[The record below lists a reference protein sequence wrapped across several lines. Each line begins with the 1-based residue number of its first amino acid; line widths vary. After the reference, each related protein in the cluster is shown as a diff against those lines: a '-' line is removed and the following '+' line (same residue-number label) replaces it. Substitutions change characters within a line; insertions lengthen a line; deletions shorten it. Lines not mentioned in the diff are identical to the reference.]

1 MAERSNNV
9 NQNGNLIKIRSKYI
23 IIKIFNNI
31 KQSKLLNIIN
41 YNKSYQKLMNIK
53 LKDYKNEFSKIE
65 IEIIPEENI
74 YGRFIKFYN
83 QNIKSNIHIY
93 FNDNNKE
100 EIKRNKV
107 NANDNVTKIKIIIDY
122 KIKSLNRFFQ
132 NCKCIKKIKFIKFT
146 NDDIKDMSYMFKGC
160 SSLNELNFSN
170 FNTNNVTDM
179 SGMFQECSSLK
190 ELNLSNFN
198 TNNVT
203 DMSGMFYEC
212 SSLKELD
219 LSNFITNNVT
229 NMSFMFYGC
238 SSLKELNLSNFI
250 INKATNMCSMFNGCT
265 SKLILICENS
275 LIKKEYEK
283 LII

>member
-1 MAERSNNV
+1 MAEKINN
-9 NQNGNLIKIRSKYI
+9 LMKIRSKYI

-146 NDDIKDMSYMFKGC
+146 NDDIKDMSDMFEGC
-160 SSLNELNFSN
+160 SSLNELN
-170 FNTNNVTDM
+170 
-179 SGMFQECSSLK
+179 
-190 ELNLSNFN
+190 LSNFN
-198 TNNVT
+198 TKNVI
-203 DMSGMFYEC
+203 DMRGMFCKC

-229 NMSFMFYGC
+229 NMNFMFYKCSSLKELDLSNFIINKATNMNFMFYGC